1 MVDVRAVIESFFVML
16 KENIYVL
23 IRIESMV
30 ALVTLIFLAMFIMDF
45 YRCRTRS
52 SILTT
57 ILESIDELSDQIVVY
72 LIGAMQSARFEN
84 QLFPVW
90 AIVLVSL
97 RTSLGY
103 LSGYGISDRERQFME
118 LANVIKFIGA
128 GVLAGTRGLKYA
140 RPLWSFW
147 AILQLKSMYRF
158 FAHHRANKSLWHGR
172 SSEFIPEYM
181 RTFIPKDQETGVNH
195 ADRSTS
201 TMMPSKKYLI
211 CGESNKDVTLKKPQ
225 YTIQISKSKAQSLV
239 TLGKIQDFNWK
250 GMNNRNGDSEFKDL
264 SMAFSLSRLLRCRLE
279 DVTLNK
285 DSINNMQHLIISE
298 IIPDSR
304 GQRQEEKVVEA
315 ERTFRI
321 LELELAFV
329 RDYFYTLYPLVFW
342 EGLDSLFLSLLLP
355 AATFAIAF
363 WLAVGIR
370 KVYQP
375 PEGNLVLWVD
385 GCNFDIIMTWVFM
398 FCVMFKEI
406 WEIVTYLVSNW
417 TRLLVLCKYVQ
428 NQAWFVSERLT
439 KHLVRSFFESEIG
452 EPWHGRIDQY
462 DFLQQITYKPTLWK
476 LANVISLGKIKGK
489 LDGKKTGEAIKIP
502 QCVKLAILQAIRR
515 IGLTSRQLP
524 REIPSLRSSTIQ
536 FERYEWAC
544 LKLRTCSQVIL
555 VWHIVT
561 SLCEIKLAHDK
572 KIDLTKPGFLC
583 SAWSYMKKKL
593 CCFSSYPYLIGENS
607 GLSGGL
613 KTNYHIAISLSRYC
627 AYLQVFRSELLPDSF
642 LVPEVLFVETLKH
655 AREQLED
662 CNLKWCR
669 YNKLMGIALQATP
682 SSVDEKLKMNI
693 LQQAVTLAKDLIGMK
708 DDEACWKIL
717 AEVWA
722 DLLVHIAPSWN
733 AADHKNNLESGGEFI
748 TLIWALLWHCGIEK
762 SSLWHKD
769 EAFENNAQVPQE
781 SSTETSNVISM
792 DEPANED
799 GIESSEE
806 LKIRSFRRGRERRNG
821 PKDTTKQSH
830 EFTRP
835 SWIWF
840 NYCLPCLETG
850 KIFQKKYTEAL

>member
-1 MVDVRAVIESFFVML
+1 MVDVRAVIESFFVMM

-23 IRIESMV
+23 IRIESLV
-30 ALVTLIFLAMFIMDF
+30 ALVTLIFLAMFIVDF

-84 QLFPVW
+84 ELFPVW

-103 LSGYGISDRERQFME
+103 LSGYGISDRDRQFME

-158 FAHHRANKSLWHGR
+158 FAHGMANESLWHGR

-181 RTFIPKDQETGVNH
+181 RTFIPEDQETGVNH
-195 ADRSTS
+195 DDRNTS
-201 TMMPSKKYLI
+201 TMMPGKKYLI
-211 CGESNKDVTLKKPQ
+211 CGESNKDITLKKPQ
-225 YTIQISKSKAQSLV
+225 YTINISNSSAQSLV
-239 TLGKIQDFNWK
+239 TLGKIQEYNWK
-250 GMNNRNGDSEFKDL
+250 GMNNRDGDSKFKDL

-285 DSINNMQHLIISE
+285 DSINDMQHLIISE
-298 IIPDSR
+298 FIPDSR
-304 GQRQEEKVVEA
+304 GQRQEEKVDEHQAVEA

-342 EGLDSLFLSLLLP
+342 EGLGSLCLSLLLS

-428 NQAWFVSERLT
+428 DQAWFVSERLT
-439 KHLVRSFFESEIG
+439 KHLVRSFFESKIG
-452 EPWHGRIDQY
+452 ESWHGRIDQY

-476 LANVISLGKIKGK
+476 LANVITLGKIEGK

-515 IGLTSRQLP
+515 IGLTSRPLP

-555 VWHIVT
+555 VWHIAT

-607 GLSGGL
+607 GLSAGL

-655 AREQLED
+655 AREQLKD

-693 LQQAVTLAKDLIGMK
+693 LQQGVTLAKDLIGMK

-733 AADHKNNLESGGEFI
+733 ASDHKNNLESGGEFI

-769 EAFENNAQVPQE
+769 EAFENNSQVPQE
-781 SSTETSNVISM
+781 SSTETSNVIPM

-806 LKIRSFRRGRERRNG
+806 LKTRRVRRGREHRNG

-830 EFTRP
+830 GENEEKNGIP
-835 SWIWF
+835 SSSF
-840 NYCLPCLETG
+840 RS
-850 KIFQKKYTEAL
+850 

>member
-23 IRIESMV
+23 IRIESLV
-30 ALVTLIFLAMFIMDF
+30 ALVTLIFLAMFIIDF
-45 YRCRTRS
+45 YRCQTRS

-84 QLFPVW
+84 ELFPVW

-103 LSGYGISDRERQFME
+103 LSGYGISDRDRQFME

-158 FAHHRANKSLWHGR
+158 FAHGMANESLWHGR

-181 RTFIPKDQETGVNH
+181 RTFIPEDQETGVNH
-195 ADRSTS
+195 DDRNTS
-201 TMMPSKKYLI
+201 TMMPGKKYLI
-211 CGESNKDVTLKKPQ
+211 CGESNKDITLKKPQ
-225 YTIQISKSKAQSLV
+225 YTINISNSSAQSLV
-239 TLGKIQDFNWK
+239 TLGKIQ
-250 GMNNRNGDSEFKDL
+250 E
-264 SMAFSLSRLLRCRLE
+264 LE

-285 DSINNMQHLIISE
+285 DSINDMQHLIISE
-298 IIPDSR
+298 FIPDSR
-304 GQRQEEKVVEA
+304 GQRQEEKVDEHQAVEA

-342 EGLDSLFLSLLLP
+342 EGLGSLCLSLLLS

-370 KVYQP
+370 K
-375 PEGNLVLWVD
+375 D
-385 GCNFDIIMTWVFM
+385 
-398 FCVMFKEI
+398 
-406 WEIVTYLVSNW
+406 
-417 TRLLVLCKYVQ
+417 
-428 NQAWFVSERLT
+428 QAWFVSERLT
-439 KHLVRSFFESEIG
+439 KHLVRSFFESKIG

-476 LANVISLGKIKGK
+476 LANVITLGKIEGK

-515 IGLTSRQLP
+515 IGLTSRPLP

-555 VWHIVT
+555 VWHIAT

-583 SAWSYMKKKL
+583 SAWLYMKKKL

-607 GLSGGL
+607 GLSAGL

-655 AREQLED
+655 AREQLKD

-693 LQQAVTLAKDLIGMK
+693 LQQGVTLAKDLIGMK

-733 AADHKNNLESGGEFI
+733 ASDHKNNLESGGEFI

-769 EAFENNAQVPQE
+769 EAFENNSQVPQE
-781 SSTETSNVISM
+781 SSTETSNVIPM

-806 LKIRSFRRGRERRNG
+806 LKTRRFRRGREHRNG

-830 EFTRP
+830 GENEEKNGIP
-835 SWIWF
+835 SSSF
-840 NYCLPCLETG
+840 RS
-850 KIFQKKYTEAL
+850 

>member
-23 IRIESMV
+23 IRIESLV
-30 ALVTLIFLAMFIMDF
+30 ALVTLIFLAMFIIDF

-84 QLFPVW
+84 ELFPVW

-103 LSGYGISDRERQFME
+103 LSGYGISDRDRQFME

-158 FAHHRANKSLWHGR
+158 FAHGMANESLWHGR

-181 RTFIPKDQETGVNH
+181 RTFIPEDQETGVNH
-195 ADRSTS
+195 DDRNTS
-201 TMMPSKKYLI
+201 TMMPGKKYLI
-211 CGESNKDVTLKKPQ
+211 CGESNKDITLKKPQ
-225 YTIQISKSKAQSLV
+225 YTINISNSSAQSLV
-239 TLGKIQDFNWK
+239 TLGKIQEYNWK
-250 GMNNRNGDSEFKDL
+250 GMNNRDGDSKFKDL

-285 DSINNMQHLIISE
+285 DSINDMQHLIISE
-298 IIPDSR
+298 FIPDSR
-304 GQRQEEKVVEA
+304 GQRQEEKVDGHQAVEA

-342 EGLDSLFLSLLLP
+342 EGLGSLCLSLLLS

-428 NQAWFVSERLT
+428 DQAWFVSERLT
-439 KHLVRSFFESEIG
+439 KHLVRSFFESKIG

-476 LANVISLGKIKGK
+476 LANVITLGKIEGK

-515 IGLTSRQLP
+515 IGLTSRPLP

-555 VWHIVT
+555 VWHIAT

-607 GLSGGL
+607 GLSAGL

-655 AREQLED
+655 AREQLKD

-693 LQQAVTLAKDLIGMK
+693 LQQGVTLAKDLIGMK

-733 AADHKNNLESGGEFI
+733 ASDHKNNLESGGEFI

-769 EAFENNAQVPQE
+769 EAFENNSQVPQE
-781 SSTETSNVISM
+781 SSTETSNVIPM

-806 LKIRSFRRGRERRNG
+806 LKTRSFRRGKESRNG
-821 PKDTTKQSH
+821 PKDTAKQSH
-830 EFTRP
+830 GENEEKNGISSSSFR
-835 SWIWF
+835 S
-840 NYCLPCLETG
+840 
-850 KIFQKKYTEAL
+850 

>member
-23 IRIESMV
+23 IRIESLV
-30 ALVTLIFLAMFIMDF
+30 ALVTLIFLAMFIIDF
-45 YRCRTRS
+45 YRCQTRS

-84 QLFPVW
+84 ELFPVW

-103 LSGYGISDRERQFME
+103 LSGYGISDRDRQFME

-158 FAHHRANKSLWHGR
+158 FAHGMANESLWHGR

-181 RTFIPKDQETGVNH
+181 RTFIPEDQETGVNH
-195 ADRSTS
+195 DDRNTS
-201 TMMPSKKYLI
+201 TMMPGKKYLI
-211 CGESNKDVTLKKPQ
+211 CGESNKDITLKKPQ
-225 YTIQISKSKAQSLV
+225 YTINISNSSAQSLV
-239 TLGKIQDFNWK
+239 TLGKIQEYNWK
-250 GMNNRNGDSEFKDL
+250 GMNNRDGDSKFKDL

-285 DSINNMQHLIISE
+285 DSINDMQHLIISE
-298 IIPDSR
+298 FIPDSR
-304 GQRQEEKVVEA
+304 GQRQEEKVDEHQAVEA

-342 EGLDSLFLSLLLP
+342 EGLGSLCLSLLLS

-428 NQAWFVSERLT
+428 DQAWFVSERLT
-439 KHLVRSFFESEIG
+439 KHLVRSFFESKIG

-476 LANVISLGKIKGK
+476 LANVITLGKIEGK

-515 IGLTSRQLP
+515 IGLTSRPLP

-555 VWHIVT
+555 VWHIAT

-607 GLSGGL
+607 GLSAGL

-655 AREQLED
+655 AREQLKD

-693 LQQAVTLAKDLIGMK
+693 LQQGVTLAKDLIGMK

-733 AADHKNNLESGGEFI
+733 ASDHKNNLESGGEFI

-769 EAFENNAQVPQE
+769 EAFENNSQVPQE
-781 SSTETSNVISM
+781 SSTETSNVIPM

-806 LKIRSFRRGRERRNG
+806 LKTRRFRRGREHRNG

-830 EFTRP
+830 GENEEKNGIP
-835 SWIWF
+835 SSSF
-840 NYCLPCLETG
+840 RS
-850 KIFQKKYTEAL
+850 

>member
-23 IRIESMV
+23 IRIESLV
-30 ALVTLIFLAMFIMDF
+30 ALVTLIFLAMFIIDF
-45 YRCRTRS
+45 YRCQTRS

-84 QLFPVW
+84 ELFPVW

-103 LSGYGISDRERQFME
+103 LSGYGISDRDRRFME
-118 LANVIKFIGA
+118 LANVISMQ
-128 GVLAGTRGLKYA
+128 GVLAGTGGLKYA
-140 RPLWSFW
+140 GPLWSFW
-147 AILQLKSMYRF
+147 AILQLKSVYRF
-158 FAHHRANKSLWHGR
+158 FAHGMANESLWHGR

-181 RTFIPKDQETGVNH
+181 RTFIPEDQETGVNH
-195 ADRSTS
+195 DDRNTS
-201 TMMPSKKYLI
+201 TMMPGKKYLI
-211 CGESNKDVTLKKPQ
+211 CGESNKDITLKKPQ
-225 YTIQISKSKAQSLV
+225 YTINISNSSAQSLV
-239 TLGKIQDFNWK
+239 TLGKIQEYNWK
-250 GMNNRNGDSEFKDL
+250 GMNNRDGDSKFKDL

-285 DSINNMQHLIISE
+285 DSINDMQHLIISE
-298 IIPDSR
+298 FIPDSR
-304 GQRQEEKVVEA
+304 GQRQEEKVDEHQAVEA

-342 EGLDSLFLSLLLP
+342 EGLGSLCLSLLLS

-428 NQAWFVSERLT
+428 DQAWFVSERLT
-439 KHLVRSFFESEIG
+439 KHLVRSFFESKIG

-476 LANVISLGKIKGK
+476 LANVITLGKIKGK

-515 IGLTSRQLP
+515 IGLTSRPLP

-555 VWHIVT
+555 VWHIAT

-607 GLSGGL
+607 GLSAGL

-655 AREQLED
+655 AREQLKD

-693 LQQAVTLAKDLIGMK
+693 LQQGVTLAKDLIRMK

-733 AADHKNNLESGGEFI
+733 ASDHKNNLESGGEFI

-769 EAFENNAQVPQE
+769 EAFENNSQVPQE
-781 SSTETSNVISM
+781 SSTETSNVIPM

-806 LKIRSFRRGRERRNG
+806 LKTRRFRRGREHRNG
-821 PKDTTKQSH
+821 PK
-830 EFTRP
+830 EWP
-835 SWIWF
+835 IE
-840 NYCLPCLETG
+840 C
-850 KIFQKKYTEAL
+850 KYTEAL

>member
-1 MVDVRAVIESFFVML
+1 MVDVRAVIESFFVMM

-23 IRIESMV
+23 IRIESLV
-30 ALVTLIFLAMFIMDF
+30 ALVTLIFLAMFIVDF

-84 QLFPVW
+84 ELFPVW

-103 LSGYGISDRERQFME
+103 LSGYGISDRDRQFME

-158 FAHHRANKSLWHGR
+158 FAHGMANESLWHGR

-181 RTFIPKDQETGVNH
+181 RTFIPEDQETGVNH
-195 ADRSTS
+195 DDRNTS
-201 TMMPSKKYLI
+201 TMMPGKKYLI
-211 CGESNKDVTLKKPQ
+211 CGESNKDITLKKPQ
-225 YTIQISKSKAQSLV
+225 YTINISNSSAQSLV
-239 TLGKIQDFNWK
+239 TLGKIQEYNWK
-250 GMNNRNGDSEFKDL
+250 GMNNRDGDSKFKDL

-285 DSINNMQHLIISE
+285 DSINDMQHLIISE
-298 IIPDSR
+298 FIPDSR
-304 GQRQEEKVVEA
+304 GQRQEEKVDEHQAVEA

-342 EGLDSLFLSLLLP
+342 EGLGSLCLSLLLS

-428 NQAWFVSERLT
+428 DQAWFVSERLT
-439 KHLVRSFFESEIG
+439 KHLVRSFFESKIG
-452 EPWHGRIDQY
+452 ESWHGRIDQY

-476 LANVISLGKIKGK
+476 LANVITLGKIEGK

-515 IGLTSRQLP
+515 IGLTSRPLP

-555 VWHIVT
+555 VWHIAT

-607 GLSGGL
+607 GLSAGL

-655 AREQLED
+655 AREQLKD

-693 LQQAVTLAKDLIGMK
+693 LQQGVTLAKDLIGMK

-733 AADHKNNLESGGEFI
+733 ASDHKNNLESGGEFI

-769 EAFENNAQVPQE
+769 EAFENNSQVPQE
-781 SSTETSNVISM
+781 SSTETSNVIPM

-806 LKIRSFRRGRERRNG
+806 LKTRRFRRGREHRNG

-830 EFTRP
+830 GENEEKNGIP
-835 SWIWF
+835 SSSF
-840 NYCLPCLETG
+840 RS
-850 KIFQKKYTEAL
+850 

>member
-23 IRIESMV
+23 IRIESLV
-30 ALVTLIFLAMFIMDF
+30 ALVTLIFLAMFIIDF

-84 QLFPVW
+84 ELFPVW

-103 LSGYGISDRERQFME
+103 LSGYGISDRDRQFME

-158 FAHHRANKSLWHGR
+158 FAHGMANESLWHGR

-181 RTFIPKDQETGVNH
+181 RTFIPEDQETGVNH
-195 ADRSTS
+195 DDRNTS
-201 TMMPSKKYLI
+201 TMMPGKKYLI
-211 CGESNKDVTLKKPQ
+211 CGESNKDITLKKPQ
-225 YTIQISKSKAQSLV
+225 YTINISNSSAQSLV
-239 TLGKIQDFNWK
+239 TLGKIQEYNWK
-250 GMNNRNGDSEFKDL
+250 GMNNRDGDSKFKDL

-285 DSINNMQHLIISE
+285 DSINDMQHLIISE
-298 IIPDSR
+298 FIPDSR
-304 GQRQEEKVVEA
+304 GQRQEEKVDEHQAVEA

-342 EGLDSLFLSLLLP
+342 EGLGSLCLSLLLS

-428 NQAWFVSERLT
+428 DQAWFVSERLT
-439 KHLVRSFFESEIG
+439 KHLVRSFFESKIG

-476 LANVISLGKIKGK
+476 LANVITLGKIEGK

-502 QCVKLAILQAIRR
+502 QCVKLAILQAICR
-515 IGLTSRQLP
+515 IGLTSRPLP

-555 VWHIVT
+555 VWHIAT

-607 GLSGGL
+607 GLSAGL

-655 AREQLED
+655 AREQLKD

-693 LQQAVTLAKDLIGMK
+693 LQQGVTLAKDLIGMK

-733 AADHKNNLESGGEFI
+733 ASDHKNNLESGGEFI

-769 EAFENNAQVPQE
+769 EAFENNSQVPQE
-781 SSTETSNVISM
+781 SSTETSNVIPM

-806 LKIRSFRRGRERRNG
+806 LKTRRFRRGREHRNG

-830 EFTRP
+830 GENEEKNGISSSSFR
-835 SWIWF
+835 S
-840 NYCLPCLETG
+840 
-850 KIFQKKYTEAL
+850 

>member
-23 IRIESMV
+23 IRIESLV
-30 ALVTLIFLAMFIMDF
+30 ALVTLIFLAMFIIDF

-84 QLFPVW
+84 ELFPVW

-103 LSGYGISDRERQFME
+103 LSGYGISDRDRQFME

-158 FAHHRANKSLWHGR
+158 FAHGMANESLWHGR

-181 RTFIPKDQETGVNH
+181 RTFIPEDQETGVNH
-195 ADRSTS
+195 DDRNTS
-201 TMMPSKKYLI
+201 TMMPGKKYLI
-211 CGESNKDVTLKKPQ
+211 CGESNKDITLKKPQ
-225 YTIQISKSKAQSLV
+225 YTINISNSSAQSLV
-239 TLGKIQDFNWK
+239 TLGKIQEYNWK
-250 GMNNRNGDSEFKDL
+250 GMNNRDGDSKFKDL

-285 DSINNMQHLIISE
+285 DSINDMQHLIISE
-298 IIPDSR
+298 FIPDSR
-304 GQRQEEKVVEA
+304 GQRQEEKVDGHQAVEA

-342 EGLDSLFLSLLLP
+342 EGLGSLCLSLLLS

-428 NQAWFVSERLT
+428 DQAWFVSERLT
-439 KHLVRSFFESEIG
+439 KHLVRSFFESKIG

-476 LANVISLGKIKGK
+476 LANVITLGKIKGK

-515 IGLTSRQLP
+515 IGLTSRPLP
-524 REIPSLRSSTIQ
+524 REIPSLRS
-536 FERYEWAC
+536 Y
-544 LKLRTCSQVIL
+544 
-555 VWHIVT
+555 
-561 SLCEIKLAHDK
+561 
-572 KIDLTKPGFLC
+572 
-583 SAWSYMKKKL
+583 
-593 CCFSSYPYLIGENS
+593 
-607 GLSGGL
+607 
-613 KTNYHIAISLSRYC
+613 
-627 AYLQVFRSELLPDSF
+627 VFRSELLPDSF

-655 AREQLED
+655 AREQLKD

-693 LQQAVTLAKDLIGMK
+693 LQQGVTLAKDLIGMK

-733 AADHKNNLESGGEFI
+733 ASDHKNNLESGGEFI

-769 EAFENNAQVPQE
+769 EAFENNSQVPQE
-781 SSTETSNVISM
+781 SSTETRNVIPM

-806 LKIRSFRRGRERRNG
+806 LKTRSFRRGKESRNG
-821 PKDTTKQSH
+821 PKDTAKQSH
-830 EFTRP
+830 GENEEKNGISSSSFR
-835 SWIWF
+835 S
-840 NYCLPCLETG
+840 
-850 KIFQKKYTEAL
+850 